1 MCPASVVTGRG
12 KASWFCRRAGGQT
25 GETRAIKDQKILC
38 PGEINKSKAQ
48 STLGYV
54 PQVRLVN
61 SRLLAAF
68 ENAEE
73 EKKGV
78 RGGSPK
84 FHVHELVPMGLGAQ
98 TKQRRS
104 FCLSLGSLPPCVWP
118 EI

>member
-1 MCPASVVTGRG
+1 MCPTSGVTGQG
-12 KASWFCRRAGGQT
+12 KASWSGRRAGGQT

-54 PQVRLVN
+54 PQVSLVN
-61 SRLLAAF
+61 SRLLAAL

-73 EKKGV
+73 EKMGV

-104 FCLSLGSLPPCVWP
+104 FCLLRSLLPCIWP
-118 EI
+118 DL